1 MKLSEIKGEKAL
13 EVLADLIDP
22 IKELLEDDKLKDMR
36 DESNKLDIVK
46 YLLKQHKK
54 EMLTIL
60 ALISGENPET
70 YEPTILTLPVMVMD
84 FLNDP
89 DVAELFGLQGQ
100 PTEQAS
106 SGSATE
112 NIEATEE

>member
-1 MKLSEIKGEKAL
+1 MKLSEIKGERAL

-22 IKELLEDDKLKDMR
+22 IKELLKDEELKKMR
-36 DESNKLDIVK
+36 NESNKLDIVK

-70 YEPTILTLPVMVMD
+70 YEPSILTLPVMVMD
-84 FLNDP
+84 LVNDP
-89 DVAELFGLQGQ
+89 DIAGLFGLQSQ
-100 PTEQAS
+100 PMEQAS
-106 SGSATE
+106 SGSATV
-112 NIEATEE
+112 NTEATEE